1 MCAKS
6 LQSCAT
12 LCNPVDCSQP
22 GSSVHGFLQGRIQES
37 EWAGILEWVPGDLPD
52 PGIEPVSP
60 ASPEMQADS
69 LPKSF
74 WGSIFNI

>member
-1 MCAKS
+1 MLIHFSHVLLFAIQWTAAS
-6 LQSCAT
+6 LAP
-12 LCNPVDCSQP
+12 L
-22 GSSVHGFLQGRIQES
+22 SVHGFLRGRIQES

>member
-1 MCAKS
+1 MRLCAIQWTAAS
-6 LQSCAT
+6 LAS
-12 LCNPVDCSQP
+12 LSM
-22 GSSVHGFLQGRIQES
+22 GFSREEYRES
-37 EWAGILEWVPGDLPD
+37 EWAGILEWVPGDLSD